1 MFGLKSIAK
10 KHENLVVQNCIVMVC
25 TMIMA
30 GRFSAR
36 EVGDWASKLTD
47 SDDTYE
53 LLKEKYRKV
62 LKGLQKR

>member
-1 MFGLKSIAK
+1 MFGLKSTAK
-10 KHENLVVQNCIVMVC
+10 RYENLVVQNCIVMVC

-30 GRFSAR
+30 GRFSVR

-47 SDDTYE
+47 RDDTYE
-53 LLKEKYRKV
+53 LLKVKYREV